1 MRGAGRMRA
10 KSNFL
15 AILLAASAFAV
26 AACQSGQSIVSHKLV
41 ASAKQDS
48 VPMYPDEQT
57 YLKVSRM
64 QQQGGIEG
72 MAGDVRKN
80 FIAWAI
86 DDQTPVTIVSSDENG
101 AVVEIAQGPMK
112 GHSGFVAKQNID

>member
-1 MRGAGRMRA
+1 MRG
-10 KSNFL
+10 KFNFL
-15 AILLAASAFAV
+15 VTLLVASAFAV
-26 AACQSGQSIVSHKLV
+26 VACQGGEPIVSHKLV
-41 ASAKQDS
+41 ASANQHS

-57 YLKVSRM
+57 YLRVSRM

-72 MAGDVRKN
+72 MAGAVRKN

-86 DDQTPVTIVSSDENG
+86 DDQTQVTVVSSDENG

>member
-41 ASAKQDS
+41 ASANQPS

-80 FIAWAI
+80 FVALAI

-101 AVVEIAQGPMK
+101 SVVEIVQGPMK
-112 GHSGFVAKQNID
+112 GHSGFVAKQNVD

>member
-1 MRGAGRMRA
+1 MRA
-10 KSNFL
+10 KVNFL

-26 AACQSGQSIVSHKLV
+26 AACQSGQSIVAHKLV
-41 ASAKQDS
+41 ASVNQHS
-48 VPMYPDEQT
+48 IPMYPDEQT

-80 FIAWAI
+80 FIALAI
-86 DDQTPVTIVSSDENG
+86 DDQTPVTIVSSDQNG

-112 GHSGFVAKQNID
+112 GETGFVAKQNVD

>member
-1 MRGAGRMRA
+1 MRA
-10 KSNFL
+10 KFTFL
-15 AILLAASAFAV
+15 AILLAASTLTV
-26 AACQSGQSIVSHKLV
+26 AACQSGQSIVWHKLV
-41 ASAKQDS
+41 ASANQPS

-101 AVVEIAQGPMK
+101 AVVEIVQGPMK
-112 GHSGFVAKQNID
+112 GHSGFVAKQNVD

>member
-1 MRGAGRMRA
+1 MMRA
-10 KSNFL
+10 KLHFV

-26 AACQSGQSIVSHKLV
+26 AACQSGHSIVAHKLV
-41 ASAKQDS
+41 AGGNQHS
-48 VPMYPDEQT
+48 VAMYPDEET

-86 DDQTPVTIVSSDENG
+86 DDQTPVTIVSSDANG
-101 AVVEIAQGPMK
+101 AVVEISEGPMK
-112 GHSGFVAKQNID
+112 GHAGFVATQNLE

>member
-1 MRGAGRMRA
+1 MRA
-10 KSNFL
+10 QFRFL
-15 AILLAASAFAV
+15 ATLLAASALVV
-26 AACQSGQSIVSHKLV
+26 AACQDRPSIVTHKLV
-41 ASAKQDS
+41 ASANLHS
-48 VPMYPDEQT
+48 IAMYPDEET

-80 FIAWAI
+80 FIALAI
-86 DDQTPVTIVSSDENG
+86 DDQTPVTIVSSDQNG

-112 GHSGFVAKQNID
+112 GETGFVAKQNVD

>member
-1 MRGAGRMRA
+1 MRA
-10 KSNFL
+10 KFNIL

-26 AACQSGQSIVSHKLV
+26 AACQSGQSIVPHKLV
-41 ASAKQDS
+41 ATANQHS
-48 VPMYPDEQT
+48 VALYPDEQS

-80 FIAWAI
+80 FTALAI
-86 DDQTPVTIVSSDENG
+86 DDQTPVTIVSSDQNG
-101 AVVEIAQGPMK
+101 AVVEIVQGPMK
-112 GHSGFVAKQNID
+112 GQSGFVAKQNVE